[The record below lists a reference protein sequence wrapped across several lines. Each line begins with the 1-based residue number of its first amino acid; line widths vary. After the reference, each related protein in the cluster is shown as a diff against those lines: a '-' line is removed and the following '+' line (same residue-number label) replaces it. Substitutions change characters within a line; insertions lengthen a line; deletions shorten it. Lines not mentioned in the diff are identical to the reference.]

1 MSEDGWRVW
10 IRGKDSVPPTPYFYF
25 REEMMTEE
33 YYIRLDYKVG
43 ALVKPSVGAR
53 VEGDPASLGGGLIVE
68 EAEADGHGG
77 YRVGVKWMGT
87 KRQMIWKMYVED
99 LTIISPAGGENKYDF
114 RIDL

>member
-1 MSEDGWRVW
+1 MAGEFGYAARTAFHLPLTF
-10 IRGKDSVPPTPYFYF
+10 ILENTMKTQ
-25 REEMMTEE
+25 E

-53 VEGDPASLGGGLIVE
+53 VEGDPASLGVGLIVE

-99 LTIISPAGGENKYDF
+99 LTIISPAGENK
-114 RIDL
+114 ITDL

>member
-1 MSEDGWRVW
+1 
-10 IRGKDSVPPTPYFYF
+10 
-25 REEMMTEE
+25 MMTEE

-53 VEGDPASLGGGLIVE
+53 VEGDPASLGVGLIVE

-87 KRQMIWKMYVED
+87 KRQMVWKMYVED
-99 LTIISPAGGENKYDF
+99 LTIISPAGENNG
-114 RIDL
+114 